1 MHFGTRFHRYIE
13 SDAPLWTLVGL
24 AFLLRVAGI
33 GYGLPLTL
41 IADEPPFI
49 LGALQML
56 QSHTLVPSLH
66 PELFKNILYYPPY
79 LSYLYVLP
87 FAAIAGATM
96 ATWQGTLDSLSTHF
110 LANLSPFFVAA
121 RLTSITLGAASVFLI
136 YRTAQSLFTSRIAAG
151 GAAFLLTTSL
161 LHTGLSMK
169 GRHWLPVSFLFLL
182 VLYILTREHLQKNK
196 RILLSYITVGFGVG
210 ISTIVVVALLPVG
223 LWILFESKLRILNVL
238 RDRLV
243 WVSVGVLALLAPLPY
258 FFSNNSLGPTIV
270 AYRLQ

>member
-1 MHFGTRFHRYIE
+1 MT
-13 SDAPLWTLVGL
+13 
-24 AFLLRVAGI
+24 
-33 GYGLPLTL
+33 
-41 IADEPPFI
+41 
-49 LGALQML
+49 
-56 QSHTLVPSLH
+56 
-66 PELFKNILYYPPY
+66 
-79 LSYLYVLP
+79 
-87 FAAIAGATM
+87 
-96 ATWQGTLDSLSTHF
+96 
-110 LANLSPFFVAA
+110 
-121 RLTSITLGAASVFLI
+121 
-136 YRTAQSLFTSRIAAG
+136 
-151 GAAFLLTTSL
+151 
-161 LHTGLSMK
+161 

-196 RILLSYITVGFGVG
+196 RILLSYITVGVGVG